1 MTRDVFL
8 FWPVIFREDIEK
20 VKGTNLENGRKRLL
34 EKLIKRIKN
43 VFFFDQINIEFF
55 NSSMDI
61 LYFAKI
67 CLKIKFRLNTKWGT

>member
-43 VFFFDQINIEFF
+43 VFFF
-55 NSSMDI
+55 
-61 LYFAKI
+61 L
-67 CLKIKFRLNTKWGT
+67 IKLTLNFSTALWIYCISRKYV

>member
-8 FWPVIFREDIEK
+8 FWPVIFREDTEK

-43 VFFFDQINIEFF
+43 VFF
-55 NSSMDI
+55 
-61 LYFAKI
+61 
-67 CLKIKFRLNTKWGT
+67 

>member
-43 VFFFDQINIEFF
+43 VFF
-55 NSSMDI
+55 
-61 LYFAKI
+61 L
-67 CLKIKFRLNTKWGT
+67 IKLTLNFSTALWIYCISRKYV